1 MANGD
6 TALTHSANGNYAGYL
21 PRLAAWLVDAPLR
34 LAIGLALVYGPMR
47 LVLGDQ
53 VKRHASTDPH
63 YLLGVMSLGERAIFF
78 AFWLFATVIVPWLY
92 SALQESSTPG
102 ATFGK
107 RLLGLQVVD
116 LAGRRIS
123 FGRASGRFFA
133 RLMPMLGIGYLM
145 VLFTRRRQTLYDLV
159 GGCVIVRA
167 SSEISALAE
176 R

>member
-1 MANGD
+1 MADGG
-6 TALTHSANGNYAGYL
+6 TVLAHSATGNYAGYL
-21 PRLAAWLVDAPLR
+21 RRLAAWLVDAPLR
-34 LAIGLALVYGPMR
+34 LGIGLALVYGPMR
-47 LVLGDQ
+47 LVLGDR
-53 VKRHASTDPH
+53 VKRHVSTDPN
-63 YLLGVMSLGERAIFF
+63 YLWGVMSSAGRAIFF

-92 SALQESSTPG
+92 TALQESSMPR

-116 LAGRRIS
+116 LAGCRIS
-123 FGRASGRFFA
+123 FGRASGRFFG
-133 RLMPMLGIGYLM
+133 RLIPTFGIGYLM

-167 SSEISALAE
+167 AAEISALAE